1 VSEGLRKQKARKF
14 TIRVILTLLDHFSGS
29 VVDVGT
35 YMYMY
40 MYMNMYMYM
49 YVAIY
54 VACKYGIT

>member
-40 MYMNMYMYM
+40 MYM
-49 YVAIY
+49 YVAVY